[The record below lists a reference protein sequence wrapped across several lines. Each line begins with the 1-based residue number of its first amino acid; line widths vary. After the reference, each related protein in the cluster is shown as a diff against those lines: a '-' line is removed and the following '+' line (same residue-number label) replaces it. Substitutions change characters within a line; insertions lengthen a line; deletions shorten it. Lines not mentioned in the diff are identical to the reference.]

1 MRIDIRDLTCF
12 GRPARLVW
20 IKRRWRCVDADCEA
34 KTWTELSD
42 HVDAQAVLTRRAG
55 AEACRQVGEE
65 ARPVARVATELG
77 VCWWTVM
84 NAVIEHGTPL
94 VDDPGR
100 IGAVTQLGV
109 DETSFLSPN
118 RSHTT
123 LYATG
128 LVDLKAKKLIDMVEG
143 NAAADLRR
151 WTKGADPK
159 WLAGIEVV
167 ATDLAESFRA
177 GLSPGLDHAVRVADP
192 FHVVRVGNRCLD
204 KVRRRV
210 QNERHEEGAS
220 LGDSVLVSPNHRHQG
235 RPDNHVARRTRSFE
249 TPFGRPPRRRG
260 RLDPGGLPGRA

>member
-1 MRIDIRDLTCF
+1 MKETPAMSDGNGLAEALLGLSGFRVLDVTEDPAELVIAIESVAELVGCRRCGVRAEAQDRMRIDVRDLTCF

-34 KTWTELSD
+34 RTWTEHSD

-109 DETSFLSPN
+109 DETSFLSAN
-118 RSHTT
+118 RSHATI
-123 LYATG
+123 YATG

-143 NAAADLRR
+143 NAAADL
-151 WTKGADPK
+151 
-159 WLAGIEVV
+159 I
-167 ATDLAESFRA
+167 S
-177 GLSPGLDHAVRVADP
+177 
-192 FHVVRVGNRCLD
+192 
-204 KVRRRV
+204 
-210 QNERHEEGAS
+210 
-220 LGDSVLVSPNHRHQG
+220 
-235 RPDNHVARRTRSFE
+235 
-249 TPFGRPPRRRG
+249 
-260 RLDPGGLPGRA
+260 